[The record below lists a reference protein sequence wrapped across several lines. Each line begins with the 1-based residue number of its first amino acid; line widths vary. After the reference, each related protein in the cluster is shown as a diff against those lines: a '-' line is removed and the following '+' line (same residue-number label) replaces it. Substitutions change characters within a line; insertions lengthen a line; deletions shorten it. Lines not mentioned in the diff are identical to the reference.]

1 MEVKGL
7 RHKVFRIGWWIIVS
21 IISSVT
27 VYGAYG
33 GMVNPDVSTSG
44 AIAAM
49 AFPLSVIIAVIAL
62 LLAIWINR
70 WSMIPLGVALLASS
84 GAMWEFC
91 PLNFTHPEPTQEELD
106 ERGFTLLSY
115 NVLNFRSYNGQY
127 PTDSTNATLS
137 YILSTDADI
146 ACLVECEYLSEMNW
160 ANVHQAQVDSIKER
174 YPYIHIDEG
183 GNSILSKWPFHKVE
197 LQVPSSFEGRLAAYR
212 VYVKWRRLTIFEV
225 HMTSIGL
232 SADDKE
238 LFKALTHLN
247 AVADFEKV
255 RNQLLGKLSVA
266 FRARAQQARNLRDYI
281 NRVGGENII
290 VCGDFNDIPDCYAI
304 RTICGDN
311 LRNAY
316 SDVGFGPTIT
326 YYANKFYFRIDHI
339 LYSDQLEPVWIERGD
354 IRSSDHYPLL
364 AQFLWK
370 ERQSLSSPMTF
381 PNRGHY

>member
-1 MEVKGL
+1 MNKTG
-7 RHKVFRIGWWIIVS
+7 HKAIRIGWWVVAIITATA
-21 IISSVT
+21 T

-33 GMVNPDVSTSG
+33 GMVNPDVSTTG

-49 AFPLSVIIAVIAL
+49 VFPISAMLAVIAL
-62 LLAIWINR
+62 AVSFWVDR
-70 WSMIPLGVALLASS
+70 WAMIPLGAALAASVP
-84 GAMWEFC
+84 AVWEFS
-91 PLNFTHPEPTQEELD
+91 PLNSRHPEPSAEALS
-106 ERGFTLLSY
+106 ERGFTLMSY
-115 NVLNFRSYNGQY
+115 NVLNFRSYSEQY
-127 PTDSTNATLS
+127 PNDSTNATLS
-137 YILSTDADI
+137 YILEADPDI
-146 ACLVECEYLSEMNW
+146 ACLVECEYLEPMNW
-160 ANVHQAQVDSIKER
+160 ANVYKPQVDSIKER

-238 LFKALTHLN
+238 LFRALTHLN

-255 RNQLLGKLSVA
+255 RHQLLGKLSVA

-281 NRVGGENII
+281 NRVGGENIV
-290 VCGDFNDIPDCYAI
+290 VCGDFNDIPGCYAI

-311 LRNAY
+311 LRSAY

-339 LYSDQLEPVWIERGD
+339 LYSDQLEPVWIKRGD
-354 IRSSDHYPLL
+354 VRTSDHYPLL
-364 AQFLWK
+364 VEFLWK
-370 ERQSLSSPMTF
+370 ERQPFSSPMTF
-381 PNRGHY
+381 PNRGHH